1 MKVPKNTK
9 KHCPKCKKHTDHRV
23 AESKSKG
30 RSKSHPLSRFGSRRL
45 SDRGERTGVGNKGKF
60 SKPAIKNWR
69 RTGKKLSKKTD
80 LRYTCTVCKKMSIQS
95 EGKRAKKLEL
105 I

>member
-1 MKVPKNTK
+1 MKVPKSIK
-9 KHCPKCKKHTDHRV
+9 RHCPKCNKHTEQKV
-23 AESKSKG
+23 TESKNKG

-45 SDRGERTGVGNKGKF
+45 TDRGERTGVGNHGKF
-60 SKPAIKNWR
+60 SKPAIKSWR

-80 LRYTCTVCKKMSIQS
+80 LRYSCAVCKKMSVQS